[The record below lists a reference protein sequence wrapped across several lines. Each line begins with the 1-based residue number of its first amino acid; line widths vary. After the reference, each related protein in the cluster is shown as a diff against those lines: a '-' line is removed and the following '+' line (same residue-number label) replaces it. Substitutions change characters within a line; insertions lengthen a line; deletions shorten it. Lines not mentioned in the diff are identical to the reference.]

1 MLYVR
6 VKIHFLNVSMKNENE
21 CRNFLI
27 VNTDFQLHVVVD
39 INLCNQNQ
47 IMLYSVVG
55 HLQRQRQLC

>member
-27 VNTDFQLHVVVD
+27 VDRFSAA
-39 INLCNQNQ
+39 C
-47 IMLYSVVG
+47 
-55 HLQRQRQLC
+55 CC